1 MPMKISHQF
10 PQFKKERALLVL
22 TGTQE
27 AEFYLAGDGM
37 IEKLE
42 MFRLPRIKY
51 SDTESRAVRV
61 GKTGVSGGGSK
72 SVKEQYQQE
81 FATKFKGSIKD
92 IVGRTMPTR
101 IIIVSPIAG
110 DIEDMLPVAAKK
122 LVNTKIK
129 KNLCE
134 RHPEEI
140 LEHIQ
145 KTLHK

>member
-1 MPMKISHQF
+1 MKISQQF
-10 PQFKKERALLVL
+10 PQFKKERALWIL

-27 AEFYLAGDGM
+27 AEFHLAGDGVV
-37 IEKLE
+37 EKLE

-92 IVGRTMPTR
+92 IISRTMPTR
-101 IIIVSPIAG
+101 IIVISPIAG
-110 DIEDMLPVAAKK
+110 DIEEMLPVAARK
-122 LVNTKIK
+122 LIDTKIK

-140 LEHIQ
+140 LEHIG
-145 KTLHK
+145 KATKK